1 MQRSKREQHTG
12 NAARH
17 GDPAGGYASVPTMF
31 LLHTRVNSGGLAV
44 SKETLRLV
52 EEST

>member
-1 MQRSKREQHTG
+1 MQRSKQKQHIED
-12 NAARH
+12 AAKH
-17 GDPAGGYASVPTMF
+17 GDPTGGYASVRTMF
-31 LLHTRVNSGGLAV
+31 LQHTRVNSGGLAV

>member
-1 MQRSKREQHTG
+1 MQWSKREQHAE

-17 GDPAGGYASVPTMF
+17 DDPAGGYASVATMF
-31 LLHTRVNSGGLAV
+31 LQHTRVNSGGLAV

>member
-1 MQRSKREQHTG
+1 MQRLKREQHKG

-31 LLHTRVNSGGLAV
+31 LQHTRVNSGGLAM

>member
-1 MQRSKREQHTG
+1 MDIRSRRGKG
-12 NAARH
+12 SGRH
-17 GDPAGGYASVPTMF
+17 GDPAGGYASVLTMF
-31 LLHTRVNSGGLAV
+31 LQHTRVNSGGLAV